1 LQHPGEDRDG
11 VKNKAVPVSGI
22 GIGPVS
28 KFDVMR
34 CGVMLERERE
44 WVKMCEKE
52 YAVRP
57 VLSTHDHIAFPPH
70 CRFFFSRDTSAHIVT
85 RGRRRRLE
93 SG

>member
-1 LQHPGEDRDG
+1 MSGATDIARAGLQHPGEDRDG

-57 VLSTHDHIAFPPH
+57 VPPSHLSTNM
-70 CRFFFSRDTSAHIVT
+70 TT
-85 RGRRRRLE
+85 
-93 SG
+93 

>member
-1 LQHPGEDRDG
+1 M
-11 VKNKAVPVSGI
+11 KNKAVPVSGI

-52 YAVRP
+52 YAVR
-57 VLSTHDHIAFPPH
+57 SHSPPSPPSPP
-70 CRFFFSRDTSAHIVT
+70 RSFSGYWLI
-85 RGRRRRLE
+85 
-93 SG
+93 